1 MIDKFCE
8 YLTGKIRKEMPDID
22 DERAE
27 VIMYGI
33 QLIVGEIP
41 KLFLMLLIAL
51 VLGILWQTLLAYLLI
66 LPYKYTSGGFHL
78 KTHIGC
84 FIGTILCY
92 CGNSILSTYITL
104 PTNTKLVLILINI
117 LFGVLM
123 ISKYAPAD
131 TINLPILT
139 KKERKLKKVLSYVF
153 LVVNMLAAIIVPNKI
168 ISNILIFGTLI
179 QTFSITRLAYK
190 ITKNEYGYETYLKQS
205 QLITSE

>member
-27 VIMYGI
+27 IIQYGI

-41 KLFLMLLIAL
+41 KLLLMLLIAFI
-51 VLGILWQTLLAYLLI
+51 LGVLWQTLLAYFLI
-66 LPYKYTSGGFHL
+66 LPYKYASGGFHL

-84 FIGTILCY
+84 FVGTIMCY

-104 PTNTKLVLILINI
+104 PTNIKIAFILAN
-117 LFGVLM
+117 LLLGVIM

-139 KKERKLKKVLSYVF
+139 KKERKLKKILSYIF
-153 LVVNMLAAIIVPNKI
+153 LIANMLVAIIVPNKI
-168 ISNILIFGTLI
+168 ISNILIFGTLV

-190 ITKNEYGYETYLKQS
+190 ITKNEYGYETYIEQN
-205 QLITSE
+205 QIITAE